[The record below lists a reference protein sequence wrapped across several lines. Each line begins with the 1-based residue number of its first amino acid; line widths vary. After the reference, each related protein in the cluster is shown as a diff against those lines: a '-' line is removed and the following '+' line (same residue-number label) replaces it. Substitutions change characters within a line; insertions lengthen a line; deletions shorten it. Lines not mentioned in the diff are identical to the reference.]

1 MKKDEINQLI
11 EKFKYGKANEAET
24 ALLESWYLNYKEPEP
39 YELDI
44 EERSKDL
51 EAVFLKLQE
60 TQQPIRRKLWPRLS
74 IAASLV
80 ALLSVSLYLYT
91 DQSPMSLEQAAF
103 KSGIKPGGNKAYL
116 TLADGTRIALT
127 EAENG
132 QVAEQ
137 SGISITKTAD
147 GTIVY
152 TALDQNAEPSSSNT
166 FETPKG
172 GQYQLLLPDGSKVWL
187 NAASSLTYP
196 TSFAALK
203 ERRVSLKGEGYFEIS
218 KDLEK
223 PFIIQTGVQEVKVL
237 GTHFNID
244 AYETAVKT
252 TLIEGSVKVRT
263 KTDEKTLRP
272 GEQSSAYAD
281 QIDIQTADLYQAM
294 AWKNGDFVFE
304 GTSLGSIMNQ
314 ISRWYNVDVSYEG
327 KIADLQFGGS
337 ISRTKNIHEV
347 LRVLEM
353 AKGVHFK
360 IEGRRILVMP

>member
-1 MKKDEINQLI
+1 MKKDEITQLT
-11 EKFKYGKANEAET
+11 EKFKSGKASEAEL

-44 EERSKDL
+44 EQRSKDL

-60 TQQPIRRKLWPRLS
+60 TQQPIKRRLWPRLS
-74 IAASLV
+74 IAASLLV
-80 ALLSVSLYLYT
+80 LLSVSLYLYLN
-91 DQSPMSLEQAAF
+91 QSPMSLEQAAI

-116 TLADGTRIALT
+116 TLADGTRITLT
-127 EAENG
+127 EAKNG
-132 QVAEQ
+132 ELAQQ

-152 TALDQNAEPSSSNT
+152 TAVEQSSDPASSNT

-172 GQYQLLLPDGSKVWL
+172 GQYQLQLPDGSKVWL

-218 KDLEK
+218 KDAEK
-223 PFIIQTGVQEVKVL
+223 PFIVQTGVQEVKVL

-244 AYETAVKT
+244 AYETAIKT
-252 TLIEGSVKVRT
+252 TLIEGSVKIRT
-263 KTDEKTLRP
+263 KTEEKTLHP
-272 GEQSSAYAD
+272 GEQSSARAD
-281 QIDIQTADLYQAM
+281 QIDVQAADLYQAM

-304 GTSLGSIMNQ
+304 GASLGSIMNQ
-314 ISRWYNVDVSYEG
+314 ISRWYNVDLSYEG
-327 KIADLQFGGS
+327 QIADLQFGGS
-337 ISRTKNIHEV
+337 ISRTKSIHEV

-353 AKGVHFK
+353 TKGVHFK